1 MGQSRIGF
9 GGGCHWCTE
18 AVFDSLLGVQQVQQ
32 GYVRSKPPAEAE
44 SEAVLVDFDSDAI
57 SLKLLIEIHLRT
69 HSSGSS
75 HAMRNKYRSAV
86 YTFDAE
92 QMVQCKRL
100 LSDLQPQFN
109 HQLVTQVLP
118 FVSFTES
125 QPRYQKYYAT
135 NPDRPF
141 CGTRIEPK
149 LALLR
154 RNYSQFVR
162 GSN

>member
-1 MGQSRIGF
+1 M
-9 GGGCHWCTE
+9 
-18 AVFDSLLGVQQVQQ
+18 FDSLRGVQHVQQ
-32 GYVRSKPPAEAE
+32 GYVRSKPPAHAD
-44 SEAVLVDFDSDAI
+44 SEAVLVDFDCDVI
-57 SLKLLIEIHLRT
+57 SLQVLVEVHLRT

-75 HAMRNKYRSAV
+75 HVLRNKYRSAV
-86 YTFDAE
+86 YTFDAQ
-92 QMVQCKRL
+92 QMVECKQM
-100 LSDLQPQFN
+100 LSDMQSQFN
-109 HQLVTQVLP
+109 HQLVTLVLP

-141 CGTRIEPK
+141 CNTRIEPK

-154 RNYSQFVR
+154 RDYSQFVS